1 MFLSALTLAA
11 LLQAAPLVELPP
23 TPHVQLPPPPA
34 VKMTRGA
41 RQLEAWQTKPLETW
55 RAPRTFKPRPL
66 PKKGFVVNP
75 QTANC
80 RSSAPELVGNR
91 ESLKAHPLSKMP
103 KAHGER
109 AVARM
114 VDGCPVPVLI
124 AQRAPA
130 F

>member
-1 MFLSALTLAA
+1 MLLSALALAA
-11 LLQAAPLVELPP
+11 LLQAAPLVEIPP
-23 TPHVQLPPPPA
+23 APHVQSPPPPA
-34 VKMTRGA
+34 AKMTRGA
-41 RQLEAWQTKPLETW
+41 KQVEAWQTKSLETW
-55 RAPRTFKPRPL
+55 RASRTFKPRPL
-66 PKKGFVVNP
+66 PKRDFVVNP
-75 QTANC
+75 QTADC
-80 RSSAPELVGNR
+80 RSIAPELVGNP

-124 AQRAPA
+124 AQRAPG

>member
-1 MFLSALTLAA
+1 MLLSALTLGA
-11 LLQAAPLVELPP
+11 LLQAAPLVEIPP
-23 TPHVQLPPPPA
+23 APHVQLPPPPKA
-34 VKMTRGA
+34 TMTRGA
-41 RQLEAWQTKPLETW
+41 RQLEAWQTAPWETG
-55 RAPRTFKPRPL
+55 RASRTFKARPL
-66 PKKGFVVNP
+66 PRKSFVVNP

-80 RSSAPELVGNR
+80 RAAPELVGNP

-103 KAHGER
+103 RGHGER